1 MNLTPEQLELLLQ
14 LLGALAIGFLFGY
27 ILSKTF
33 AKERYDLE
41 LEDFSELLDTRDREI
56 ESASAK
62 YGQLKQHLAV
72 QANELNQTKQK
83 MEDAQD
89 FINTFEDSSKLMHD
103 EKIELESLLL
113 KKDMQISELNE
124 EAAFLQNELKE
135 IQNLVDDYEVS
146 NSTNNEKLLTVQKE
160 INQNAKLSHSLVKKC
175 EEQILKV
182 KTLEEQKSGLSSK
195 LDILTNTISEKEKV
209 ISEFEK
215 RTFKKESLVEENQ
228 ALKARVES
236 LSKSLEAHQT
246 VVVETDNS
254 KMDELQEKYSDLQKS
269 LRDTKKEVEQKETNI
284 VTLQKLFDDAKKE
297 IVEKGANIANL
308 QRDKSTW
315 DAQIKTSQTR
325 QNSSNESLNNEIL
338 DIKAE
343 LLRKDKK
350 LKLAEEKLR
359 LSQIQK
365 SVLNDKDSSYLAE
378 NEGSKEKSGFMNF
391 VKDTFSSSDKNK

>member
-146 NSTNNEKLLTVQKE
+146 NSTNNEKLLTAQKE

-215 RTFKKESLVEENQ
+215 RTFKKESLIEENQ

>member
-146 NSTNNEKLLTVQKE
+146 NSTNNEKLLTAQKE

>member
-146 NSTNNEKLLTVQKE
+146 NSTNNEKLLTAQKE

-391 VKDTFSSSDKNK
+391 VKDAFSSSDKNK